1 MPLQSGFAACLPLDS
16 LSGLWVTFLGKAGQ
30 PRGISVITLSHPA
43 TLVKRIGRD
52 LGTLPDI
59 WAEISEGRINV
70 LWHLLQAWIS
80 LNEEI
85 ICIPTGHKFWVLLVH
100 FYVFFPAHFHLCFI
114 PWLI

>member
-1 MPLQSGFAACLPLDS
+1 MPLQPGFAACLPLDS

-85 ICIPTGHKFWVLLVH
+85 ICIPTGQSSGFYLCIFTFSFLHIFTCVL
-100 FYVFFPAHFHLCFI
+100 FPG
-114 PWLI
+114 